1 MRLPLIEKYRAES
14 FEDIKGQDKV
24 IEQVKD
30 FLLRFPK
37 NKALILSGPVGT
49 GKTSI
54 AIASAKEYNYELFE
68 LNASDLR
75 NRLKLEEV
83 LKPAME
89 QQSLFKKGK
98 IIFMDEADGITT
110 SDRGGLPE
118 LIYLIEKTYF
128 PVIITAND
136 IWQKKFSPLRQK
148 CRVIEVKELD
158 KKAISGII
166 GDILKKENKK
176 INKET
181 IELIIEKSRGDAR
194 AAINDLQSVFSSG
207 EEALISEVE
216 KEIRLDTE
224 ITKEIIEEDREEEKV
239 SISEREKQDTIF
251 NAMKKVFQ
259 SETNEKILNVYDN
272 INMDLSEIALWIEEN
287 IPMEY
292 KDYALAYAYNN
303 LSKSDVFKG
312 RIYRQQ
318 YWRFLVYQN
327 FFLSAGI
334 SSATKT
340 KYNKF
345 VRYNRPN
352 RILKIWLS
360 NQKNAKKKSV
370 AVKYAKYTHTSKK
383 RALKDD
389 FLIPFLLN
397 ETVQEKL
404 QLDEKERKYI
414 NDKRGA
420 IIVSHNLN
428 RFRT

>member
-1 MRLPLIEKYRAES
+1 
-14 FEDIKGQDKV
+14 
-24 IEQVKD
+24 
-30 FLLRFPK
+30 
-37 NKALILSGPVGT
+37 
-49 GKTSI
+49 
-54 AIASAKEYNYELFE
+54 
-68 LNASDLR
+68 LR

-98 IIFMDEADGITT
+98 IIFMDEADGITA

-158 KKAISGII
+158 KKTISEII
-166 GDILKKENKK
+166 EDILKKENKK
-176 INKET
+176 INNET

-194 AAINDLQSVFSSG
+194 AAINDLQSVFISG
-207 EEALISEVE
+207 EEALISKVE
-216 KEIRLDTE
+216 KEVILDTE
-224 ITKEIIEEDREEEKV
+224 TTIEGIKEEEKEEKV

-259 SETNEKILNVYDN
+259 SETNEKILSVYDN
-272 INMDLSEIALWIEEN
+272 VNMDLGEIALWIEEN

-292 KDYALAYAYNN
+292 KDKALAQAYNS

-318 YWRFLVYQN
+318 YWRFLVYEN

-340 KYNKF
+340 KHSKF

-360 NQKNAKKKSV
+360 NQKNAKKKSI
-370 AVKYAKYTHTSKK
+370 AIKYAKYTHTSKK

-389 FLIPFLLN
+389 FLIPFILN

-404 QLDEKERKYI
+404 KLDEKERKYLE
-414 NDKRGA
+414 DKRAA
-420 IIVSHNLN
+420 IIISNNLN
-428 RFRT
+428 RFRI